1 MSKLEYVDLS
11 GLRIDG
17 RRPNE
22 LRNVSAKLG
31 VLTQPDGS
39 AVFEIGITKV
49 LCAVYGPRECT
60 LRSKELHDRALVNV
74 EVSQQPFAS
83 GEHKKRSRG
92 DRQIGELSSMLR
104 ESAEALLLTAVHPRS
119 QIDIIVDI
127 LQSDG
132 GLKAACLNAATLA
145 LIDAGLPMKDFMVA
159 CTAGCIDGHVVVDTN
174 YMEDSARG
182 PELLLALLPNQDR
195 VVTCQLEPKLP
206 AEQLG
211 PVMDCATQGCRQIY
225 KSLHAAVLEHSMCL
239 AASRGAAPA

>member
-22 LRNVSAKLG
+22 LRRVSAKLG

-39 AVFEIGITKV
+39 AAFELGITKV
-49 LCAVYGPRECT
+49 VCAVYGPRECT
-60 LRSKELHDRALVNV
+60 LRSKELHDRSLVNV

-92 DRQIGELSSMLR
+92 DRQIGELTSMLR
-104 ESAEALLLTAVHPRS
+104 ESAEALLLTSVYPRS
-119 QIDIIVDI
+119 QIDIVVDI
-127 LQSDG
+127 VQSDG
-132 GLKAACLNAATLA
+132 GLKAACLNAITLA

-174 YMEDSARG
+174 YIEDSARG
-182 PELLLALLPNQDR
+182 PELLVAYLPNQDK
-195 VVTCQLEPKLP
+195 VVTCQLEPKLTIDT
-206 AEQLG
+206 LG
-211 PVMDCATQGCRQIY
+211 PVMDCALAGCKEVY
-225 KSLHAAVLEHSMCL
+225 KQLHATVLEHSCDL
-239 AASRGAAPA
+239 ATNRGSVSA